1 MIEMRIAL
9 IVIAALLAL
18 MLVAEG
24 PEMVRYLK
32 MKRM

>member
-1 MIEMRIAL
+1 MRIAW
-9 IVIAALLAL
+9 IVIAALVLGMLAI
-18 MLVAEG
+18 EG